1 MKIFEPKL
9 ISSMK
14 GYGGKQLLSDIVA
27 GIIVAIIALPLSI
40 ALAIASGVAPE
51 NGLITAIAAGGV
63 IALLGG
69 SRVNISGPT
78 AAFATIVAGIA
89 ATNGFHGLVIA
100 TLMAGAILV
109 LMGSLRFGA
118 LIKYLPHT
126 ITTGFTAG
134 IAVTIAI
141 GQIKDFLGMSF
152 GDAKPIEAPE
162 KLLCLIE
169 NITTVNWWSL
179 LVGAIALVILIV
191 WPRISK
197 RIPGSLVALIVGTA
211 LVKLVGLDGE
221 GFGVQTIGSAFGEL
235 SARFSFPNFSGVDL
249 DLIMTLLPSAFTIAL
264 LAAIESLLSCVVS
277 DGMIKDRHNSNTEL
291 IAQGVGNV
299 CSALLGGIP
308 ATGAIA
314 RTAANVKNGGRTPI
328 SGIVHALVLLLIF
341 FVLMPY
347 AAWIP
352 MPVIAAILFVV
363 AYNMSEWRGFVK
375 ICRTAPGSDILVMT
389 VTFALT
395 VIFDLVVAIA
405 VGLVLAV
412 VLFMKRMG
420 DVTHIR
426 AWNDEEFLASHNY
439 QELKDIPDCTA
450 VFEVEGPMFFASA
463 DKFADIPLKQD
474 VRVMIL
480 RMRDVPLIDATA
492 MRNLFAILEICRSRG
507 ITLLISHTN
516 EQPMK
521 VMRKAGFVQSVGE
534 ENFLA
539 NIDDALERAEQ
550 IVKKTRFD
558 TERRS

>member
-1 MKIFEPKL
+1 MKIFQPKL
-9 ISSMK
+9 LECLK
-14 GYGGKQLLSDIVA
+14 GYTAKQLLSDVVA
-27 GIIVAIIALPLSI
+27 GVIVAIIALPLSI
-40 ALAIASGVAPE
+40 ALAIASNVPPE
-51 NGLITAIAAGGV
+51 RGLITAIAAGAV

-89 ATNGFHGLVIA
+89 ATNGLGGLVIA
-100 TLMAGAILV
+100 TLMAGVILI
-109 LMGSLRFGA
+109 LMGVLRLGA
-118 LIKYLPHT
+118 LIKYIPHT

-141 GQIKDFLGMSF
+141 GQIKDFFGMSY
-152 GDAKPIEAPE
+152 GGESPIEAPE

-179 LVGAIALVILIV
+179 LVGAISLLILIV
-191 WPRISK
+191 WPRINK
-197 RIPGSLVALIVGTA
+197 RIPGSLIALVVGTA

-221 GFGVQTIGSAFGEL
+221 GFGVATIGSAFGEL
-235 SARFSFPNFSGVDL
+235 KASFYFPDFSGVNL
-249 DLIMTLLPSAFTIAL
+249 DTITTLLPSAFTIAL

-291 IAQGVGNV
+291 IAQGAGNI
-299 CSALLGGIP
+299 CSALVGGIP

-314 RTAANVKNGGRTPI
+314 RTAANVKNGGRSPI
-328 SGIVHALVLLLIF
+328 AGILHALILLLIF

-352 MPVIAAILFVV
+352 MPVIAAILFMV

-375 ICRTAPGSDILVMT
+375 ICKTAPKSDILVMV

-405 VGLVLAV
+405 AGLILAV

-426 AWNDEEFLASHNY
+426 AWNDDEFLASHDHMK
-439 QELKDIPDCTA
+439 LKDIPDCTA
-450 VFEVEGPMFFASA
+450 VFEIEGPMFFASA
-463 DKFADIPLKQD
+463 DKFADLPLKPD

-480 RMRDVPLIDATA
+480 RMRDVPTIDATA
-492 MRNLFAILEICRSRG
+492 MRNLFSILQVCRERD
-507 ITLLISHTN
+507 ILLLISHAN
-516 EQPMK
+516 EQPLK
-521 VMRKAGFVQSVGE
+521 VMKKAGFVAAVGE

-539 NIDDALERAEQ
+539 NIDEALDRAEH
-550 IVKKTRFD
+550 IVHGEHSAEEK
-558 TERRS
+558 